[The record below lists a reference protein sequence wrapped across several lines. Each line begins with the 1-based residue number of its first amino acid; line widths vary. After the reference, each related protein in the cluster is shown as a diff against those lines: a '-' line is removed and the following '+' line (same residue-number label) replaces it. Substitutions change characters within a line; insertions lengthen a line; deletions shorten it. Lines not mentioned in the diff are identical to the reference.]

1 MHNRNVQK
9 QNKYIKAHLSYQ
21 KYRSHYFQT
30 WRKKKELRQVLART
44 QILYQET
51 VIEFKTKQKLIK
63 ELNQVQKSISKLDIK
78 LIAILLPRHLL

>member
-1 MHNRNVQK
+1 MCK
-9 QNKYIKAHLSYQ
+9 NKTNLFLHKSTFKLSKIQ
-21 KYRSHYFQT
+21 ITLFSDMA
-30 WRKKKELRQVLART
+30 KKKELRQVLART

>member
-1 MHNRNVQK
+1 MCK
-9 QNKYIKAHLSYQ
+9 NKTNLFLHKSTFKLSKIQ
-21 KYRSHYFQT
+21 ITLFSDMA
-30 WRKKKELRQVLART
+30 KKKELRQVLART

-51 VIEFKTKQKLIK
+51 VIEFKTKQRLIK